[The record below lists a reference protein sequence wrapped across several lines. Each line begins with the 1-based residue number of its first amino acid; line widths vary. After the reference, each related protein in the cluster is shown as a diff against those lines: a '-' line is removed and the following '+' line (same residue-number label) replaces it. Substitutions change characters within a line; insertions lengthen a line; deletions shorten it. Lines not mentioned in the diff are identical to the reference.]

1 MAVTP
6 HLKNQREGLSSMQ
19 LTASCKHPCNS
30 TGAVKQ
36 DTGERGAS
44 LEEYGGKTIGRIL
57 GFCDNVQVK
66 SYGSVAPNRELINMS
81 QQEMPWDSEE
91 EKIFPEEKK
100 YGLHDAGANILCCD
114 CVHRFAR
121 GLKCLK
127 EPSSKQALLWDL
139 VSLSCFSFKDCPRRT
154 SHQCPAFRFR
164 VEELQLSIKGKNDS
178 WGREALK
185 IQLKKSRHTKHGR
198 AMQPDA

>member
-57 GFCDNVQVK
+57 GFCDNVQVCDYYRYLDDCK
-66 SYGSVAPNRELINMS
+66 
-81 QQEMPWDSEE
+81 